1 MLEIQYLYQAWIMS
15 NNCNLHH
22 HIVKDLA
29 CQFSS
34 LKSTKICQVGKMTII
49 CGTSSGGS
57 TQYTCNHQQKKNIIC
72 PITHPNPNCTLC
84 PHYQIN
90 TWPHLLSAC
99 SIQHIN
105 GLRIARHNIAIHKV
119 AHTLQ
124 SNKHTIC
131 YNLLNASNQHSR
143 PQDNP
148 IPTWFLQ
155 WKCNLTPCTCMA
167 KTTHPLCTRS
177 PEQ

>member
-1 MLEIQYLYQAWIMS
+1 MS
-15 NNCNLHH
+15 IFFIKVNKN
-22 HIVKDLA
+22 
-29 CQFSS
+29 
-34 LKSTKICQVGKMTII
+34 M
-49 CGTSSGGS
+49 SSGENDNNMWNFKWGEYPIHMQPP
-57 TQYTCNHQQKKNIIC
+57 TKKNIIC

-155 WKCNLTPCTCMA
+155 
-167 KTTHPLCTRS
+167 
-177 PEQ
+177 